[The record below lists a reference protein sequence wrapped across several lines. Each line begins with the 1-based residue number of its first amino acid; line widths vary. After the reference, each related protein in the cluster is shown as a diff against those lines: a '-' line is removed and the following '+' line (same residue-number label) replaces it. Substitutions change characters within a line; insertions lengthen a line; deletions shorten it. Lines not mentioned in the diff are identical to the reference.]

1 MTTTLNPPVHPLQPF
16 DVLDTCHQ
24 QVVLTLQKLTELID
38 HIEAQGVDGQAQAWA
53 RDIFLFFMN
62 TAREHH
68 LDEERHIFPTMLS
81 SGDASLMEAAM
92 RLQQDHGWIEED
104 WLELAPQIESIAAG
118 YNWFNLEQLRLAV
131 PVFQALYQD
140 TSRWKRPWPT
150 RKPRRALPR
159 GTCRAWA
166 ARWPRAAVRRAASLL
181 EFAPQPNK
189 QRSSTNRNARR
200 LQRSPRV
207 GCARGSS
214 HRPI

>member
-24 QVVLTLQKLTELID
+24 QVVITLQKLSELID
-38 HIEAQGVDGQAQAWA
+38 HIEAHGVDGQAQAWA

-68 LDEERHIFPTMLS
+68 QDEERHIFPTMLS

-140 TSRWKRPWPT
+140 HIALEETLAYPEAKARIAAWDLQGMGREMASR
-150 RKPRRALPR
+150 RRQKNSL
-159 GTCRAWA
+159 A
-166 ARWPRAAVRRAASLL
+166 A
-181 EFAPQPNK
+181 
-189 QRSSTNRNARR
+189 
-200 LQRSPRV
+200 
-207 GCARGSS
+207 
-214 HRPI
+214 